1 MASFHELIISDVVK
15 ETPEAVSVTFDVP
28 IELKSKYIFRN
39 IYLDLSSRLFNK
51 LNAVKWKLNC
61 NY

>member
-28 IELKSKYIFRN
+28 IELKSKYIFLPGQ
-39 IYLDLSSRLFNK
+39 YLTLESLINNEKNS
-51 LNAVKWKLNC
+51 
-61 NY
+61 